1 MLGIWLEHTG
11 DLKAEV
17 IQKSPIREEAED
29 EIWVKSSTE
38 TPISMSTPKG
48 QNGDSAK
55 PGQNSRSKNKTR
67 NPKPKSHYIARPC
80 LKQNKTKIS
89 KQNPLGTAT
98 QSKRK
103 AE

>member
-1 MLGIWLEHTG
+1 MLGNLARTHWRLKDRG
-11 DLKAEV
+11 DSKV
-17 IQKSPIREEAED
+17 TNQGR
-29 EIWVKSSTE
+29 IWVKSSTE
-38 TPISMSTPKG
+38 TPISISTPKG

-55 PGQNSRSKNKTR
+55 PVQNSRSKNKTR
-67 NPKPKSHYIARPC
+67 NPKPKSHYIARSC